1 VTQSGRKYGS
11 YLCPD
16 NDAAAMSAVT
26 GRSEC
31 SMRAVARP
39 TLSPA
44 RSLRPARAELQSWIA
59 GAKPGE
65 RLTYHCGF
73 LTLDRAQGSRLAA
86 GERARLDAVAKHALA
101 AAEAGLIHLVQRRLA
116 AGTSKYIA
124 VKAHARTASS
134 WSR

>member
-1 VTQSGRKYGS
+1 
-11 YLCPD
+11 
-16 NDAAAMSAVT
+16 MSAVT

-31 SMRAVARP
+31 STRAVARP

-44 RSLRPARAELQSWIA
+44 RSLRPSRAVLKSWIA
-59 GAKPGE
+59 GVKPGE

-86 GERARLDAVAKHALA
+86 GERARLDAIAKHALA
-101 AAEAGLIHLVQRRLA
+101 AAEAGLIHLVQQRLA
-116 AGTSKYIA
+116 AGTSNYVA
-124 VKAHARTASS
+124 VRAHARTASS